1 MQPVNAPVYPAK
13 SHACQSQP
21 TYNAVKIDVHNPTVS
36 VPGAQQNPV
45 QNDEIRADYA
55 PVTNPYYNYPQASV
69 YDCPQCQGDI
79 KDKAMAPIDAA
90 ASAASADTII
100 KEANELLAILAAERA
115 ALNAQ
120 KADLEALKQQS
131 AQQPQVIQQQNI
143 NAPAANVPSPQIVK
157 DESTQKADNEGVQA
171 EPKSD
176 VKVQDE
182 VSQKPQIDLN
192 EFIAKLGDNDY
203 EVQATAMEAIA
214 SLIKEN
220 PKLATEL
227 LDEKIVN
234 ALQNIIKNDSSK
246 LEGPNAEQ
254 IAARKKLLA
263 GEKLTEKESQLANT
277 VTPMEQSERNKSYAM
292 FTLAIMQK
300 LYGDEVKNLSGNT
313 VPLTELPAAADVVEQ
328 LTSNPNPM
336 VRASAIEALSYI
348 QQPEYKEDLKALFNV
363 AVKDQDVN
371 VQETAKAALEK
382 LDALAES
389 K

>member
-1 MQPVNAPVYPAK
+1 
-13 SHACQSQP
+13 
-21 TYNAVKIDVHNPTVS
+21 
-36 VPGAQQNPV
+36 
-45 QNDEIRADYA
+45 
-55 PVTNPYYNYPQASV
+55 
-69 YDCPQCQGDI
+69 
-79 KDKAMAPIDAA
+79 
-90 ASAASADTII
+90 
-100 KEANELLAILAAERA
+100 
-115 ALNAQ
+115 
-120 KADLEALKQQS
+120 
-131 AQQPQVIQQQNI
+131 
-143 NAPAANVPSPQIVK
+143 
-157 DESTQKADNEGVQA
+157 
-171 EPKSD
+171 
-176 VKVQDE
+176 
-182 VSQKPQIDLN
+182 
-192 EFIAKLGDNDY
+192 
-203 EVQATAMEAIA
+203 MEAIA